1 MRRIVLR
8 ENMKANET
16 YYIQF
21 KSVLEDAETE
31 FYMDYIEFCP
41 KEVYDNL
48 QTPEDIW

>member
-41 KEVYDNL
+41 KEVYDNP